1 VRARGATDASCGDVL
16 DTRAGNDDSHGR
28 VTTFSRRGST
38 IATALAAV
46 LAVLAAPVR
55 AHHGLANFDLNTEI
69 TIAGTVTRIAFVNP
83 HSWVYLDVTDENG
96 EVQAWRCELRGA
108 SVLRRSGWTPEMF
121 ATGTRLTITG
131 APDRFEP
138 NTCYFGTAVFADGS
152 SIDRYGQIARP
163 EPSLSGTRPARRPN
177 GVPNIAGDW
186 AAEQRM
192 LTDPRG
198 MRGAFLPMSVARA
211 LEPGAVPAGTQAFPG
226 TRGTAVSLAE
236 DPIDAYWNRPSAVP
250 LTEAGAR
257 AIEDFDGASADNPRL
272 RCEITN
278 ILFDWT
284 FEADV
289 NRILQEEDRITLQ
302 YGTMGLERTIH
313 LDGGGPPDDLAPSRG
328 GYSVG
333 RWEGDELVV
342 ETVGFLP
349 GILSADGRVPH
360 SDRLH
365 VVERFTLDPAGPAL
379 RRTYVA
385 EDPLY
390 LQGAYTGSDVVYP
403 ADTPYM
409 ATTCDDRSYKSGASE
424 GQASAAT
431 HVDVTVSVLSQWGA
445 PAIVGAGA
453 AVLAVLGLL
462 GFRRRR
468 SRLG

>member
-1 VRARGATDASCGDVL
+1 
-16 DTRAGNDDSHGR
+16 
-28 VTTFSRRGST
+28 
-38 IATALAAV
+38 V
-46 LAVLAAPVR
+46 LAVLSVPAR

-83 HSWVYLDVTDENG
+83 HSWVYLDVTGADG
-96 EVQAWRCELRGA
+96 EVEAWRCELRGA
-108 SVLRRSGWTPEMF
+108 SVLRRSGWTEDMF
-121 ATGTRLTITG
+121 AAGTQLTITG

-152 SIDRYGQIARP
+152 SIDRYGQIVKTAAPPP
-163 EPSLSGTRPARRPN
+163 EARPARRPS

-198 MRGAFLPMSVARA
+198 MSGAFLPMRVAQA
-211 LEPGAVPAGTQAFPG
+211 LEPGAVPEGTQAFPG
-226 TRGTAVSLAE
+226 TRGTQVSLAD
-236 DPIDAYWNRPSAVP
+236 DPIDAYWNRPSAIP

-257 AIEDFDGASADNPRL
+257 ALDGFDGSSADNPRL

-284 FEADV
+284 FETDV
-289 NRILQEEDRITLQ
+289 NRIIQDEDRITLL

-313 LDGGGPPDDLAPSRG
+313 LATAGPPPDLEPSRG

-333 RWEGDELVV
+333 RWEDDELVV

-349 GILSADGRVPH
+349 GILSADGRIPH
-360 SDRLH
+360 SDQMR
-365 VVERFTLDPAGPAL
+365 VVERFSLDPTGSAL

-390 LQGAYTGSDVVYP
+390 LEVPYTGGDVVYP

-409 ATTCDDRSYKSGASE
+409 ATTCDDRSYKSGGSDE
-424 GQASAAT
+424 QPSAAT
-431 HVDVTVSVLSQWGA
+431 DVDVIFSVLPWEGGA
-445 PAIVGAGA
+445 AAMVWAGAGA
-453 AVLAVLGLL
+453 LAVLGLL
-462 GFRRRR
+462 GLMRRR